1 MFPREDNPRLERVAF
16 ELRASGVKPAPANPL
31 RSGTHSRGYL
41 PHVKR
46 EGASYFVTFRLADSL
61 PEPVLLK
68 IQGKRAERLRRFY
81 ADQQARKT
89 LGVAPRSEDTL
100 EDIERDYFREIER
113 FLDRGAGKCVLRQPE
128 VAGMVASALTFFDG
142 QRYRLDAWVV
152 MPNHVHV
159 LVWPMPN
166 HSLSEILHSW
176 KRFTSREANKVL
188 GRTGDTFWQ
197 RESYDHWIRNDEE
210 HARCCRY
217 TILNPVKARLCAT
230 PEAWRWSSA
239 WRGEPMPQTTL

>member
-1 MFPREDNPRLERVAF
+1 MFPREDHPRRERVEF
-16 ELRASGVKPAPANPL
+16 ELRASGVKPDAANPL
-31 RSGTHSRGYL
+31 RSGTHNRGYL

-46 EGASYFVTFRLADSL
+46 EGASYFVSFRLADSL
-61 PEPVLLK
+61 PEAVLLK
-68 IQGKRAERLRRFY
+68 IQGRRAERLRRLH
-81 ADQQARKT
+81 AEEEAHQT
-89 LGVAPRSEDTL
+89 LGVAPRGEDTL
-100 EDIERDYFREIER
+100 EDIERDYFRQIEGY
-113 FLDRGAGKCVLRQPE
+113 LDKGDGECVLRRPA
-128 VAGMVASALTFFDG
+128 VAGLVASALAFFDG

-152 MPNHVHV
+152 MPNHVHAV
-159 LVWPMPN
+159 VWPMPN

-188 GRTGDTFWQ
+188 GRTGDPFWQ

-217 TILNPVKARLCAT
+217 TILNPVKAKLCAA

-239 WRGEPMPQTTL
+239 WREGPTV